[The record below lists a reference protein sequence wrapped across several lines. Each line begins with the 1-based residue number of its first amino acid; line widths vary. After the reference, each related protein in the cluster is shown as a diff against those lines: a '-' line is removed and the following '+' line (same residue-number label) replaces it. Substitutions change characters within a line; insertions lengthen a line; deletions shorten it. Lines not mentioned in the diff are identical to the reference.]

1 MIDTPLQTCSVEKT
15 LADMWI
21 QSRRDIEFFQELG
34 EEYETL
40 LSALRHVEFE
50 LGKRVCGF

>member
-1 MIDTPLQTCSVEKT
+1 MIDTSLQTCSVEET
-15 LADMWI
+15 LADMWR
-21 QSRRDIEFFQELG
+21 QSGRDIDFFKELG

-40 LSALRHVEFE
+40 LSALRNVEFE